1 MDEEVFL
8 PRLTH
13 DMQSGRLVRWL
24 KQEGDSV
31 LKGEALFEVETD
43 KAVSEVTAEAS
54 GRLQSVDYKE
64 GQDVP
69 VGARMALIVKEGE
82 APPVTP
88 VGKTFI
94 SPIAKRLARD
104 HKVDLALVK
113 GSGPGGRVVEADV
126 RQYLSRQEQTGS
138 TKAVSTP
145 AEVEYEVVTL
155 SPIQRITGQRMLQSS
170 QTIPQFTLEVDVDMN
185 EAVRLRQQLNPEAKN
200 PVSFTALLVKAVALA
215 LRQFPRINATFN
227 DDNLHCYKRVNIGVA
242 MAAKDDLIVP
252 VVHQADMLTLEQI
265 QERLDGLKREASQG
279 SLDAGKL
286 NGGTFT
292 LSNLGMYGIDRFTAL
307 INPPQVAILAVG
319 RVCDQVWVEGERQ
332 VIRPVLTLRLSVDH
346 RALDGA
352 TASPF
357 LVEMRKMIENPY
369 RLLR

>member
-1 MDEEVFL
+1 
-8 PRLTH
+8 
-13 DMQSGRLVRWL
+13 
-24 KQEGDSV
+24 
-31 LKGEALFEVETD
+31 
-43 KAVSEVTAEAS
+43 
-54 GRLQSVDYKE
+54 VDYKE
-64 GQDVP
+64 GQDIP
-69 VGARMALIVKEGE
+69 VGARMALIVQEGE
-82 APPVTP
+82 ATLVRPA
-88 VGKTFI
+88 GKSLI
-94 SPIAKRLARD
+94 SPIAKRIARD
-104 HKVDLALVK
+104 NKVDLALLK

-126 RQYLSRQEQTGS
+126 RQYLSWQEQTS
-138 TKAVSTP
+138 SITNVATP
-145 AEVEYEVVTL
+145 TEVEYEVIKL
-155 SPIQRITGQRMLQSS
+155 STIQQITGQRMLQSS

-227 DDNLHCYKRVNIGVA
+227 VDNLHCYKRVNIGVA
-242 MAAKDDLIVP
+242 MTAKDDLIVP
-252 VVHQADMLTLEQI
+252 VIHQADMLTLEQI

-279 SLDAGKL
+279 TLDAEKL
-286 NGGTFT
+286 SSGTFT

-307 INPPQVAILAVG
+307 VNPPQVAILAVG
-319 RVCDQVWVEGERQ
+319 QIRDQVWVDGERL